1 MKGRDKAMAT
11 TPNTAQR
18 SAAEP
23 VQLRRGTQCR
33 LRRCGR
39 EALGALRYDSFMRPP
54 NPSPATSRLVLVLL
68 AGIFAVSLSAIF
80 IRLADAPGVV
90 VALYRMLLA
99 SLLLAPLSVRALRK
113 TPLSSHTFRYAGLAG
128 VFLGLH
134 FATWITSLSYTTVAA
149 STTLVATTPIWVAL
163 FSWIFLKLSPPFT
176 VLLGVLL
183 AVLGAALIGFG
194 DLGSDAGSAP
204 LIGYA
209 LALAGALSAAAYFL
223 LGRSAQ
229 RQGLGLQA
237 YIGVAYGVAAAVL
250 VPLPLL
256 FGLSYT
262 AYSTETFLWILGLAL
277 VPQLVGHTAY
287 NYAMK
292 HLDPTLVATA
302 ILLEPVGASLLALAI
317 FGEVPTALTLVG
329 ALILLVGV
337 AITTR
342 NSRAVAPQSASQAP

>member
-1 MKGRDKAMAT
+1 MRTSTQPPT
-11 TPNTAQR
+11 T
-18 SAAEP
+18 S
-23 VQLRRGTQCR
+23 QLT
-33 LRRCGR
+33 
-39 EALGALRYDSFMRPP
+39 
-54 NPSPATSRLVLVLL
+54 LVLS
-68 AGIFAVSLSAIF
+68 AGILAVSLSAIF

-99 SLLLAPLSVRALRK
+99 SLLLAPLSARALRT
-113 TPLSSHTFRYAGLAG
+113 TPLNAQTFRYAGLAG

-163 FSWIFLKLSPPFT
+163 FAWIFLKLPPPLT

-194 DLGSDAGSAP
+194 DLSSDASRAP
-204 LIGYA
+204 LIGYT
-209 LALAGALSAAAYFL
+209 LALAGAVSAAAYLL

-250 VPLPLL
+250 LPLPLL

-262 AYSTETFLWILGLAL
+262 AYSVTTFGWILGLAL
-277 VPQLVGHTAY
+277 VPQLIGHTAY

-317 FGEVPTALTLVG
+317 FGEVPTWLTLIG
-329 ALILLVGV
+329 ALILLSGV

-342 NSRAVAPQSASQAP
+342 NSRVVTPSRAHQDS

>member
-1 MKGRDKAMAT
+1 MRTSTQPPT
-11 TPNTAQR
+11 T
-18 SAAEP
+18 S
-23 VQLRRGTQCR
+23 QLT
-33 LRRCGR
+33 
-39 EALGALRYDSFMRPP
+39 
-54 NPSPATSRLVLVLL
+54 LVLS
-68 AGIFAVSLSAIF
+68 AGILAVSLSAIF

-99 SLLLAPLSVRALRK
+99 SLLLAPLSARALRK
-113 TPLSSHTFRYAGLAG
+113 TPLSARTFRYAGLAG

-163 FSWIFLKLSPPFT
+163 FAWIFLKLPPPFT

-194 DLGSDAGSAP
+194 DLDSDAGSAP

-209 LALAGALSAAAYFL
+209 LALAGAVSAAAYLL

-237 YIGVAYGVAAAVL
+237 YIGVAYGVAAVVL
-250 VPLPLL
+250 LPLPLL

-262 AYSTETFLWILGLAL
+262 AYSAATFGWILGLAL
-277 VPQLVGHTAY
+277 VPQLIGHTAY

-317 FGEVPTALTLVG
+317 FGEVPTWLTLIG
-329 ALILLVGV
+329 ALILLSGV

-342 NSRAVAPQSASQAP
+342 NSRVVTPSRVHQDS

>member
-1 MKGRDKAMAT
+1 MK
-11 TPNTAQR
+11 
-18 SAAEP
+18 
-23 VQLRRGTQCR
+23 
-33 LRRCGR
+33 
-39 EALGALRYDSFMRPP
+39 ALGYDKPMRQPTLP
-54 NPSPATSRLVLVLL
+54 PATSQLALVLG
-68 AGIFAVSLSAIF
+68 AGVFAVSLSAIF

-113 TPLSSHTFRYAGLAG
+113 TPLTTQTFRYAGLAG

-163 FSWIFLKLSPPFT
+163 FSWIFLKLTPPFT
-176 VLLGVLL
+176 VLLGVLT

-194 DLGSDAGSAP
+194 DLGSAESSAP
-204 LIGYA
+204 LIGYT
-209 LALAGALSAAAYFL
+209 LALVGAVSAAAYLL

-237 YIGVAYGVAAAVL
+237 YVGVAYGVAALVL
-250 VPLPLL
+250 LPLPLV
-256 FGLSYT
+256 FGYSYT
-262 AYSTETFLWILGLAL
+262 AYSAETFLWILGLAL
-277 VPQLVGHTAY
+277 APQLIGHTAY

-302 ILLEPVGASLLALAI
+302 ILLEPVGASLLALI
-317 FGEVPTALTLVG
+317 VFSEVPSWLTLVG
-329 ALILLVGV
+329 ASILLVGV

-342 NSRAVAPQSASQAP
+342 NSRANAPEGSS